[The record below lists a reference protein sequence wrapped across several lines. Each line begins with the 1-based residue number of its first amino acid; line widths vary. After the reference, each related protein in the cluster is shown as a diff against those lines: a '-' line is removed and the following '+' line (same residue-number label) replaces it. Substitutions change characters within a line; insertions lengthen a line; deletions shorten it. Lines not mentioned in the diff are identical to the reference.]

1 MRSRQSRPLA
11 PVAAALA
18 LLVALAGCGRSN
30 AGGAGEAAK
39 GIADGAAKG
48 DITVWAMGTE
58 GEKLSLLAKDFEAA
72 NPEAK
77 VNVTA
82 IPWDAAHDK
91 IATAIAGRQTPD
103 VSLIGTTY
111 MAEFAKSGAL
121 DPTPSIIDGGQFFPG
136 AADTTKVNG
145 TSYGVPWYVETRLLY
160 YRTDLASKAGAQ
172 APGNWADLTSFA
184 KGMKEKSGA
193 KYGINLQAGG
203 KGAWQTFMPFAWQ
216 AGGSI
221 TGSDGKQFTLDSPAM
236 VKALES
242 YKTFFAG
249 GLSPD
254 ALLRPGE
261 LEQGFVDGSFG
272 AFFSGPWHIGLI
284 KQQGG
289 PAFGDKWSVARMPKE
304 ATGTSFVGGGDLAV
318 FKDAKNRDAAW
329 KFVQYLSKPEVQV
342 KWYTE
347 VGDLPSV
354 KSAWQD
360 QKLAGDPLLKTFGD
374 QLNEAKSP
382 PAIATWEQVATVIDT
397 EIEKV
402 VKGVSSPADAAR
414 SMQAQATSIG
424 KGL

>member
-1 MRSRQSRPLA
+1 MTSRWA
-11 PVAAALA
+11 PVATALA
-18 LLVALAGCGRSN
+18 VLLIATGCGRSD
-30 AGGAGEAAK
+30 AGGGGEAAK
-39 GIADGAAKG
+39 GVAEGAAKG
-48 DITVWAMGTE
+48 EITVWAMGTE
-58 GEKLSLLAKDFEAA
+58 GEKLSALAKDFEAA

-91 IATAIAGRQTPD
+91 ISTAIAGRQTPD

-121 DPTPSIIDGGQFFPG
+121 DPTPSIIDGNQFFSG
-136 AADTTKVNG
+136 GWDTTKVNG

-160 YRTDLASKAGAQ
+160 YRTDLADKASEQ
-172 APGNWADLTSFA
+172 APTNWAGLTSFA

-193 KYGINLQAGG
+193 KWGINLQAGG

-216 AGGSI
+216 AGASVTDQG
-221 TGSDGKQFTLDSPAM
+221 GKQFTLDSPAM
-236 VKALES
+236 VKALEY
-242 YKTFFAG
+242 YKTFFAQ
-249 GLSPD
+249 GLSTD

-272 AFFSGPWHIGLI
+272 AFFSGPWHMGLI
-284 KQQGG
+284 KEQGG
-289 PAFGDKWSVARMPKE
+289 PSFTGKWAVARMPKE
-304 ATGTSFVGGGDLAV
+304 TAGTSFVGGGDLAV
-318 FKDAKNRDAAW
+318 FKDAKNRDTAW
-329 KFVQYLSKPEVQV
+329 KFVRFLTKPEVQV
-342 KWYTE
+342 KWYE
-347 VGDLPSV
+347 QVGDLPSV

-360 QKLAGDPLLKTFGD
+360 QKLSGDPMLKMFGD
-374 QLNEAKSP
+374 QLGDAKAP

-402 VKGVSSPADAAR
+402 VKGVSSPADAAK

-424 KGL
+424 TGL

>member
-1 MRSRQSRPLA
+1 MTSRRWALVATALVVPLA
-11 PVAAALA
+11 MT
-18 LLVALAGCGRSN
+18 GCGRSN
-30 AGGAGEAAK
+30 AGGGGETAK
-39 GIADGAAKG
+39 AVAEGAAKG

-58 GEKLSLLAKDFEAA
+58 GEKLSALAKDFEAA

-103 VSLIGTTY
+103 VSLVGTTY

-136 AADTTKVNG
+136 GWDTTKVGG

-160 YRTDLASKAGAQ
+160 YRTDLAGKASEK
-172 APGNWADLTSFA
+172 APASWSDLTAFA

-193 KYGINLQAGG
+193 KWGINLQAGG

-221 TGSDGKQFTLDSPAM
+221 TGQDGKQFTLDSPAM
-236 VKALES
+236 VKALEY
-242 YKTFFAG
+242 YKSFFSS

-272 AFFSGPWHIGLI
+272 AFFSGPWHLGLI
-284 KQQGG
+284 KEQGG
-289 PAFGDKWSVARMPKE
+289 PAFTGKWSVARMPKE
-304 ATGTSFVGGGDLAV
+304 MAGTSFVGGGDLAV

-329 KFVQYLSKPEVQV
+329 KFVQYLTKPEVQV
-342 KWYTE
+342 KWYE
-347 VGDLPSV
+347 QVGDLPSA
-354 KSAWQD
+354 KNAWQD
-360 QKLAGDPLLKTFGD
+360 QKLSGDPLLKTFGD

-402 VKGVSSPADAAR
+402 VKGVSSPADAAK

-424 KGL
+424 TGL